1 MAVSRTFPGFV
12 IYLHFKDSA
21 FLTVKR
27 DTTFYFRYKK
37 GILFLMQDIRIIILK
52 LKCWVMNLLQFSQMN
67 WIYWFNIPSKGPS
80 MIADIPPL
88 KFEVSG
94 ITRLLRNINAKKA
107 RGPDNISLAGFWKK
121 LRLSLPHF
129 SSIFYSIN
137 TKQVKCQVTGSLQ
150 MSPQFSKKESQ
161 KAK

>member
-1 MAVSRTFPGFV
+1 MAVSRTLPGFV

-27 DTTFYFRYKK
+27 DATFYFRYKK
-37 GILFLMQDIRIIILK
+37 GILFLMEDIRRILK

-80 MIADIPPL
+80 VIADIPPL
-88 KFEVSG
+88 KFEVWG

-107 RGPDNISLAGFWKK
+107 YGPDDISLAGFWIASHAGVFRDFCRSHVC
-121 LRLSLPHF
+121 LNEFGS
-129 SSIFYSIN
+129 
-137 TKQVKCQVTGSLQ
+137 TKT
-150 MSPQFSKKESQ
+150 
-161 KAK
+161 KAKLFMRRTKLSDLS